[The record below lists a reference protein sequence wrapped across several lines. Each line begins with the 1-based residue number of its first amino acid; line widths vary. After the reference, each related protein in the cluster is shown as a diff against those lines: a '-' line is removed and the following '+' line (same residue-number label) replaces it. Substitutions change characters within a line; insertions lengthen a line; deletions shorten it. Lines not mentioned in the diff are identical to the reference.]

1 ICKLIEDGHISL
13 TKQSFTETKKG
24 KKRKQAITEE
34 EYHQILTEVG
44 VCVAMEQNH
53 ATSISGH

>member
-1 ICKLIEDGHISL
+1 MRVEEVILSN
-13 TKQSFTETKKG
+13 G
-24 KKRKQAITEE
+24 KIRYMLVDKNGEPIQP
-34 EYHQILTEVG
+34 VG